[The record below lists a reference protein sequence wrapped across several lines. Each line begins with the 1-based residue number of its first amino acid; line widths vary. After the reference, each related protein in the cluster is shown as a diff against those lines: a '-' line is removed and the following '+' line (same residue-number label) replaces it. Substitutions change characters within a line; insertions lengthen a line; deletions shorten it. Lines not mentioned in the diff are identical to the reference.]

1 MELLAPAKINL
12 YLRVVGRRADGYHD
26 LYSLMCGAALFDRI
40 VLSFDAPK
48 DAIVCSDR
56 TLPTDETN
64 LALRAARLFKRELVR
79 STGLNPTPVAI
90 HLIKTIPVGAGL
102 GGGSS
107 DAATV
112 LKGMNA
118 HYGDPFDTL
127 QLADMAQRLG
137 ADVPFFIMGR
147 PAIAQGIG
155 ERLTPFSGVKAMSV
169 VLVYPGFA
177 ISTAWVFRNYTL
189 RLTKDEKKI
198 RNFAFGNELFDP
210 ARHLCND
217 LESLVCA
224 YYPEVGAIKGE
235 LMAHGA
241 AGALMSGSG
250 SAVFGLFTDRHAA
263 CEAGQALTRQ
273 AGRQVFVTELLC

>member
-26 LYSLMCGAALFDRI
+26 LYSLMCGVALFDRI

-48 DAIVCSDR
+48 DTIVCSDAI
-56 TLPTDETN
+56 LPTDETN
-64 LALRAARLFKRELVR
+64 LALRAAQLFNRELVR
-79 STGLNPTPVAI
+79 STDLHPTPVAI
-90 HLIKTIPVGAGL
+90 RLIKTIPVGAGL

-107 DAATV
+107 DAAAV

-118 HYGDPFDTL
+118 HYGDPFDTR
-127 QLADMAQRLG
+127 QLAVMALRLG
-137 ADVPFFIMGR
+137 ADVPFFILGR

-169 VLVYPGFA
+169 VLVYPGYA

-198 RNFAFGNELFDP
+198 RNFAFGNELFDA
-210 ARHLCND
+210 ARHLRND
-217 LESLVCA
+217 LESVVCA
-224 YYPEVGAIKGE
+224 HYPEVGAIKCA
-235 LMAHGA
+235 LMDHGA

-250 SAVFGLFTDRHAA
+250 SAVFGLFTDRHTA
-263 CEAGQALTRQ
+263 CKAGQAFTRQ